1 MRASTGIVSRDNP
14 KYVLT
19 EGTIDAQIAVIN
31 FVASAGVSLVPDV
44 RDVLP
49 IGIPVADPAK
59 EKNKNNNFGVVLDIA
74 LQTIGIV
81 DSKRSN

>member
-1 MRASTGIVSRDNP
+1 
-14 KYVLT
+14 
-19 EGTIDAQIAVIN
+19 
-31 FVASAGVSLVPDV
+31 VPDV